1 VACQNRIVLAR
12 VGASEKSVLPRGY
25 APITGAEL
33 MKNAPSDFEGYIN
46 AVRILF
52 ML

>member
-1 VACQNRIVLAR
+1 MA
-12 VGASEKSVLPRGY
+12 ASRFADFK
-25 APITGAEL
+25 
-33 MKNAPSDFEGYIN
+33 KNAPSDFAGYIN